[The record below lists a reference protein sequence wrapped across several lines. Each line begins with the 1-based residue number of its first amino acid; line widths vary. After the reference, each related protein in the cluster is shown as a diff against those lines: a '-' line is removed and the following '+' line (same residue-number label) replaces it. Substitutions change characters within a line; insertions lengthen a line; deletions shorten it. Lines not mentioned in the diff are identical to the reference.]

1 MFYVCDILKSCVNYI
16 KSVLTLKK
24 TVAWWLQL
32 FTKYRE
38 IMYCCSS
45 NYFFFILKNKI
56 PVTGNL
62 NLLNIFHLQDAMI
75 SSAPSHWH
83 PFVFIYR
90 LGSQARGR
98 VDWAHHSQAIATL
111 LLLVFLTHFLHA
123 CFKSGK
129 KQTFGPEKQRS
140 CNFLALVLGPWWS
153 REHNVVIG
161 ARLTLGHGHCSR
173 PKPN

>member
-1 MFYVCDILKSCVNYI
+1 MQAIIFLFLKI
-16 KSVLTLKK
+16 KSQ
-24 TVAWWLQL
+24 WRID
-32 FTKYRE
+32 Y
-38 IMYCCSS
+38 
-45 NYFFFILKNKI
+45 
-56 PVTGNL
+56 L
-62 NLLNIFHLQDAMI
+62 NLYWTF
-75 SSAPSHWH
+75 
-83 PFVFIYR
+83 FIYR
-90 LGSQARGR
+90 MQRSFLHFHTATHSCSPTVLNSHLGSQARGR
-98 VDWAHHSQAIATL
+98 VDWAHHSQAMATR

-140 CNFLALVLGPWWS
+140 SNFLALVLGPWWS